1 MEATQREGNVSL
13 RRFLG
18 TRGCTVPSAKETAQS
33 LANNRMGTKNGSSLG
48 KETSPAEPNEHLASE
63 DGNRSVV

>member
-1 MEATQREGNVSL
+1 M
-13 RRFLG
+13 
-18 TRGCTVPSAKETAQS
+18 PSAKETAQS